1 MREQL
6 HRDPNLTK
14 FLPKAARGLSTLRSA
29 VVVSE
34 LTSAPRAQHFSA
46 SSRAHTHAL
55 QNLRAR
61 SSGWALHQLP
71 KAVREAKRACP
82 ELNAAH
88 PALLCNV
95 EMEPLQMSY
104 TGTAVLPVASAVCR
118 RPPLPFGAYVQTMH
132 GKRADGLQVSA
143 RVPAVW
149 PLVVS
154 ASQFIFGD
162 EIADCLDDY
171 RVRDVTR
178 TTLVATIQDDI
189 RVFLRARRVHLPSNV
204 DVSQV
209 QLVYETPVDGGR
221 FVYVPLPPA
230 ATAEAAD
237 LFNTSQRLLAT
248 PLTCDEL
255 QRLRHAATMS

>member
-1 MREQL
+1 MPSARLQKLLQKDIRVGAHAADDGCKHRVQFLREQL

-14 FLPKAARGLSTLRSA
+14 FMPKTDQAQQRKDAAAARGLSTLRSA

-55 QNLRAR
+55 KNLRAR

-88 PALLCNV
+88 SALLCNV

-178 TTLVATIQDDI
+178 T
-189 RVFLRARRVHLPSNV
+189 ARG
-204 DVSQV
+204 Q
-209 QLVYETPVDGGR
+209 
-221 FVYVPLPPA
+221 A
-230 ATAEAAD
+230 
-237 LFNTSQRLLAT
+237 
-248 PLTCDEL
+248 
-255 QRLRHAATMS
+255 